1 MRMETYIRKS
11 LRMKAHWVTE
21 VVETEE
27 GWVARV
33 DRLGNRR
40 LRCGH
45 CRGETKVT
53 RGRRP
58 RDVGGISRS
67 VIKHSG
73 LFTLPFGSSALD
85 VD

>member
-33 DRLGNRR
+33 DRMGNRH

-58 RDVGGISRS
+58 ERRWRDLSIRDKSN
-67 VIKHSG
+67 
-73 LFTLPFGSSALD
+73 A
-85 VD
+85 